1 MKKLTYIGS
10 LLVAL
15 LFVSVAAQAQDVVLA
30 SIGKSGQT
38 QLEVKFDDKYMNFG
52 TAGGSQEISFKT
64 NTTVTAT
71 SSAAWCKAT
80 ITDGKVN
87 VTAEASNEENTRE
100 AELTISALDGLQQ
113 VITVRQLGTK
123 PAFLI
128 NEETVN
134 VAGIN
139 SRVLLDIT
147 SNSELSFAL
156 PDWITPVDAAT
167 AQGTK
172 TYIFLSATR
181 ISARAT
187 P

>member
-71 SSAAWCKAT
+71 SSATWCKAA
-80 ITDGKVN
+80 IADGKVN
-87 VTAEASNEENTRE
+87 VTAEASNEENIRE
-100 AELTISALDGLQQ
+100 VIAFPMNGNAQDLMCGAPNEVTEQQ
-113 VITVRQLGTK
+113 LREVHIKIRQ
-123 PAFLI
+123 
-128 NEETVN
+128 
-134 VAGIN
+134 
-139 SRVLLDIT
+139 
-147 SNSELSFAL
+147 
-156 PDWITPVDAAT
+156 
-167 AQGTK
+167 
-172 TYIFLSATR
+172 
-181 ISARAT
+181 
-187 P
+187 

>member
-1 MKKLTYIGS
+1 MKKLKHIGL

-15 LFVSVAAQAQDVVLA
+15 LFVSVTAQAQTKILA
-30 SIGKSGQT
+30 SAGKPGQT

-80 ITDGKVN
+80 IADGKVN

-113 VITVRQLGTK
+113 VT
-123 PAFLI
+123 
-128 NEETVN
+128 
-134 VAGIN
+134 GI
-139 SRVLLDIT
+139 
-147 SNSELSFAL
+147 
-156 PDWITPVDAAT
+156 PY
-167 AQGTK
+167 K
-172 TYIFLSATR
+172 
-181 ISARAT
+181 
-187 P
+187 